1 MPLRILHRLTLP
13 ATATASATATG
24 RLAAEAVAA
33 RSLPGCREA
42 EAYRSLSS
50 PDQVAVVQLWEDED
64 AHDAYAAAVA
74 DGAVASLPAELASR
88 DEAGTEA
95 YAHEYAAP
103 VEGVWTAASQSAG
116 RRIVWPARGA
126 VRIVIQSCFA
136 DPDAE
141 APGLL
146 ANEAET
152 RREPGCLEFAWM
164 RGVED
169 PRHIL
174 LLELWES
181 QRIYDQH
188 WLLRRRSGS
197 GGPARVRAERTFGS
211 NGAEFYRQQEF
222 RLLYDRWLPR
232 AEDAWS
238 TTVDWPA

>member
-13 ATATASATATG
+13 TSADTDE
-24 RLAAEAVAA
+24 RLAAEAAA
-33 RSLPGCREA
+33 TRALPGCREA
-42 EAYRSLSS
+42 EAYRGLSS
-50 PDQVAVVQLWEDED
+50 PDEVAVVQLWEDED

-74 DGAVASLPAELASR
+74 AGTCASLPAELAVR
-88 DEAGTEA
+88 DEAVTEA
-95 YAHEYAAP
+95 YPHEYAAP
-103 VEGVWTAASQSAG
+103 ADGVWTAGSQGAG

-136 DPDAE
+136 DVDAE

-152 RREPGCLEFAWM
+152 RREPGCREFAWL
-164 RGVED
+164 RGVDD

-181 QRIYDQH
+181 QRSYDQH
-188 WLLRRRSGS
+188 WILRRRTGS
-197 GGPARVRAERTFGS
+197 GGPARQRAERAHGS
-211 NGAEFYRQQEF
+211 NGAEFYRRQEF
-222 RLLYDRWLPR
+222 RLLYGRWLPR
-232 AEDAWS
+232 DDDAWS